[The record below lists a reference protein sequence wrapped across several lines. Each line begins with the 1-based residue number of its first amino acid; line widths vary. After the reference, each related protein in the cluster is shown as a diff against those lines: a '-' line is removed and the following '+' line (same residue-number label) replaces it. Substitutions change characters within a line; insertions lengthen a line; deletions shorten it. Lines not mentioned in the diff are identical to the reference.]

1 MKLNLKLSVAL
12 MCCLGFTLTAAG
24 QLDSSGLRA
33 KYGVPLDREIFRMPA
48 GFDLIVD
55 YGASHQVCRLEVP
68 ALMPS
73 KEKISNLSTMKQRM
87 YDFLSELVP
96 SAVRGK
102 ESGRIM
108 GVEGMISLLTIQY
121 EHVTVNQME
130 HANEPF
136 GNNTIVVAFHDIPC
150 QDPSSH
156 R

>member
-1 MKLNLKLSVAL
+1 
-12 MCCLGFTLTAAG
+12 
-24 QLDSSGLRA
+24 
-33 KYGVPLDREIFRMPA
+33 MPA

-55 YGASHQVCRLEVP
+55 YGFSHQVCRLEVP

-102 ESGRIM
+102 ESGRF
-108 GVEGMISLLTIQY
+108 VALQGMISLVTIQY
-121 EHVTVNQME
+121 EHVTINEME

-136 GNNTIVVAFHDIPC
+136 GNNTIVITFPDTPC
-150 QDPSSH
+150 QNPPS